1 MKLYI
6 SPHPNQYTE
15 DGRGGGGIQRVV
27 AAQAKHLPKYGIGM
41 ADTPES
47 ADVVNIHAGALV
59 DTDKPI
65 VTNNHGH
72 YWTGDFAWYDDY
84 WQYNGEVIEALRRA
98 HAIIVPSEWIA
109 YPIKR
114 DMRVVPYVIPHGVDL
129 EDFEFSQKHEGF
141 VLWGKPRADIV
152 SDPAPVNELAA
163 RAPNISFM
171 TTFGR
176 ATANVKVVGPLP
188 YKQFKS
194 LSSRAAVWLATTR
207 ETGDIGSREAMA
219 MGIPVLGYNHGATAD
234 LVIHGETGYLVKP
247 GDYDDLLNGLQ
258 FCLDNRDRLAAAG
271 RELVK
276 SYQWHDIM
284 GHYAAVYEEVLRDD
298 EYPVK
303 VSVVVP
309 TYNYAHFLPDCLKSL
324 ANQDVQD
331 FEVVVID
338 DGSTDNT
345 LEVLTNLGA
354 ELDLDIRVVTQSNQG
369 LCAALNV
376 GHAHAKGRYII
387 NLDADNALAPGAL
400 KVLSEALDSKP
411 WLDVASGGLG
421 TIQPGGQYIRA
432 TDWPFGSIN
441 IHQQL
446 GHINQLTSSSMMR
459 TRSIERLGGYRLRER
474 RNEDGEFW
482 CRAMSAGLRF
492 EQVTD
497 EPTLLYRWH
506 DDNKSK
512 KEGGE
517 HDPNGPLAWN
527 YFFPHRNNV
536 NITPFAMTG
545 KPPKGSWAVRSYAEP
560 HVAVCI
566 PCGPGHEQYLVDAL
580 DSVAGQTYQNI
591 ECIVANDTGH
601 PLDAASMGH
610 PWVKVVEGP
619 QEGPGPARNA
629 AIAAAKA
636 PLILPL
642 DADDM
647 LEPEAIKGMYMAWL
661 EAPENLVYTD
671 CYTEDS
677 PEHRKYYK
685 SGQWSWERI
694 KSQAIYQVSILY
706 AKQWW
711 EAVGG
716 YDKKPDIHW
725 EDWLFGLKLHMAGA
739 GATYLEK
746 PWGVYRHWTG
756 FGQAGR
762 DNEGYGTEAFKDRLQ
777 QVYSWIEQKEEE
789 IEMTCKGC
797 GRRAKGRRASTKQNP
812 PASSRYTG
820 DGSGETIIV
829 YTGGRTGGFSLNSQV
844 QRRRKYWVQQGQPFK
859 VPDADAKRFLR
870 MGGFEAAK
878 KEQPSAIAE
887 TPAAP
892 PSAPVIGVVQPP
904 PPVTEPVLAPL
915 PLPVVITTE
924 TTQPPTAPLPVVQP
938 SIDDKS
944 LQQKEK
950 VLSTLNLPVNAPLES
965 VTSLTDFMVV
975 MLKRLGIT
983 KVSELAFDIE
993 HGVGAKILSVKGIGP
1008 GRLEQITE
1016 ELFG

>member
-6 SPHPNQYTE
+6 SPHPDQYAE

-27 AAQAKHLPKYGIGM
+27 AAQAKHLPKYGIKVVNM
-41 ADTPES
+41 AKD
-47 ADVVNIHAGALV
+47 ADVVNVHAGALV
-59 DTDKPI
+59 ETDRPI
-65 VTNNHGH
+65 VANNHGM

-98 HAIIVPSEWIA
+98 HAIIVPSEWVA

-129 EDFEFSQKHEGF
+129 EAFEFSRQHEGF

-152 SDPAPVNELAA
+152 SDPTPVNELAA
-163 RAPNISFM
+163 RVPSLSFV

-176 ATANVKVVGPLP
+176 PTTNVKVTGPMP
-188 YKQFKS
+188 YEQFRS
-194 LSSRAAVWLATTR
+194 LSRRAAVWLATTR

-219 MGIPVLGYNHGATAD
+219 MGIPVLGFNHGATAD
-234 LVIHGETGYLVKP
+234 LVIHGETGYLAEP
-247 GDYDDLLNGLQ
+247 GDYDDLLNGLR
-258 FCLDNRDRLAAAG
+258 FCLNNRDRLADAG

-276 SYQWHDIM
+276 NYQWRDIM
-284 GHYAAVYEEVLRDD
+284 GHYAAVYEEVLRGD

-309 TYNYAHFLPDCLKSL
+309 TYNYAHFLPDCLESL
-324 ANQDVQD
+324 TDQGMQD
-331 FEVVVID
+331 FEVVVVN

-354 ELDLDIRVVTQSNQG
+354 ELGFGIKIINQSNQG
-369 LCAALNV
+369 LCAALNT
-376 GHAHAKGRYII
+376 GHAHARGRYIV
-387 NLDADNALAPGAL
+387 NLDADNALAPDTL
-400 KVLSEALDSKP
+400 RILSEALDSKP

-421 TIQPGGQYIRA
+421 MIQPEGQYTRT

-441 IHQQL
+441 VHQQL
-446 GHINQLTSSSMMR
+446 GHVNQLTSSSMMR
-459 TRSIERLGGYRLRER
+459 ARSVKRLGGYRPRVN

-492 EQVTD
+492 EQVTS

-506 DDNKSK
+506 DNNKSRR
-512 KEGGE
+512 EGGE
-517 HDPNGPLAWN
+517 HDPNGPLSWN

-545 KPPKGSWAVRSYAEP
+545 NPPKGSWAVRSYATP
-560 HVAVCI
+560 CIAICI
-566 PCGPGHEQYLVDAL
+566 PLGPGHEQYLADAL

-591 ECIVANDTGH
+591 ECIVANDTGN
-601 PLDAASMGH
+601 PLDVASMGH

-619 QEGPGPARNA
+619 REGPGPARNA

-647 LEPEAIKGMYMAWL
+647 LDPDAVKSMYIAWL

-671 CYTEDS
+671 CYTEDR
-677 PEHRKYYK
+677 PEHRKYYR
-685 SGQWSWERI
+685 SEAWSWERI

-716 YDKKPDIHW
+716 YEPDAHW
-725 EDWLFGLKLHMAGA
+725 EDWLFGLKLHMAGV

-762 DNEGYGTEAFKDRLQ
+762 DNEGFGTEVFEARLQ
-777 QVYSWIEQKEEE
+777 KVYDWIATKEEE
-789 IEMTCKGC
+789 IEMACPGC
-797 GRRAKGRRASTKQNP
+797 GRRARGRRASNPKPP
-812 PASSRYTG
+812 PASNRYAG

-829 YTGGRTGGFSLNSQV
+829 YTGERGGGFSLNSRS
-844 QRRRKYWVQQGQPFK
+844 QRGRKYWVQREEPFK
-859 VPDADAKRFLR
+859 VPDADAKWLLR
-870 MGGFEAAK
+870 IGGFETP
-878 KEQPSAIAE
+878 KEELPVPVVEI
-887 TPAAP
+887 PAAP
-892 PSAPVIGVVQPP
+892 PSVLTIETVQPP
-904 PPVTEPVLAPL
+904 PIVPKPQMPVASPPVPALAPS
-915 PLPVVITTE
+915 
-924 TTQPPTAPLPVVQP
+924 PP
-938 SIDDKS
+938 
-944 LQQKEK
+944 KEMT
-950 VLSTLNLPVNAPLES
+950 VGRPERLLAFPVNAPLED

-975 MLKRLGIT
+975 MLKNLGIT

-993 HGVGAKILSVKGIGP
+993 HNVGAKILSVKGIGP
-1008 GRLEQITE
+1008 ARLEQITE
-1016 ELFG
+1016 ELFE